1 MRKVLKQLEDEA
13 RKDPE
18 KYKEKFFK
26 EFGYFLKEGEEKRQN
41 VERFFHGVCHCKW
54 SSTICWSFLAN
65 HIDLYERKREDEL
78 ALLCKSIDTWFPAFC
93 RWFIC
98 ASYHFSTTELLRR
111 YLPRF

>member
-1 MRKVLKQLEDEA
+1 
-13 RKDPE
+13 
-18 KYKEKFFK
+18 
-26 EFGYFLKEGEEKRQN
+26 
-41 VERFFHGVCHCKW
+41 
-54 SSTICWSFLAN
+54 
-65 HIDLYERKREDEL
+65 LYERKREDEL